1 MIEINNLTDF
11 ELKEEK
17 LKEIAEKVLEEKG
30 QKNINLSIAFV
41 KSDKIREVNKKYR
54 DKDNPTD
61 VLSFGSIE
69 DDFAEI
75 VICPEVLGEDNLLE
89 KVSFCLIHGV
99 LHILGYEHKKGKKK
113 KEKMYNLQK
122 KYLNNFYNN

>member
-17 LKEIAEKVLEEKG
+17 

-113 KEKMYNLQK
+113 KETMYNLHK
-122 KYLNNFYNN
+122 KYLNNF